1 MKKEMFFSS
10 RVLDSEKKHSG
21 YPTGIESQTSRWAQ
35 CSQALYQWAT
45 DSLRSYRTA
54 VLRTVRMS
62 RVKAFFFLSLRTSFL
77 YFISEPNI
85 HHRSYSNCLISSLLI
100 LGAFRSGVMQE
111 SYPRNN
117 FPYFDFL
124 LQIIKTIKRNFSDPL
139 YQSKFL
145 LKQLWTSDEQWV

>member
-1 MKKEMFFSS
+1 MKKEMFF
-10 RVLDSEKKHSG
+10 LH
-21 YPTGIESQTSRWAQ
+21 ESWTRRKNIQVTQQESNLKLPGEL
-35 CSQALYQWAT
+35 SALTLHQWAI
-45 DSLRSYRTA
+45 DSLRWCITA

-85 HHRSYSNCLISSLLI
+85 HHRSYSNRLISSLLI

-124 LQIIKTIKRNFSDPL
+124 LQIIKTIKRNLSDPL

>member
-1 MKKEMFFSS
+1 MKKEMFF
-10 RVLDSEKKHSG
+10 LH
-21 YPTGIESQTSRWAQ
+21 ESWNRRKNIQVTQQESNLKLPGEL
-35 CSQALYQWAT
+35 SALTLHQWAI
-45 DSLRSYRTA
+45 DSLRWCITA

-77 YFISEPNI
+77 YFITEPNI

-124 LQIIKTIKRNFSDPL
+124 LQIIKTIKRNLSDPL
-139 YQSKFL
+139 YQSKFP